1 MNFLWPIIII
11 VSYCYAIISN
21 NMENVNQSI
30 FSSIS
35 DVVTLTLTLV
45 GNMCLWCGLMNI
57 VKHTKIIVF
66 LKKILKPVLRFL
78 YPEDKE
84 NEEIMEEVAI
94 NMISNM
100 MGIGNAATPAGLKSM
115 EKMQKH
121 NKRKKVLTDSMSTL
135 IVLNTT
141 SIQLIPT
148 TILAIRSSL
157 NSSNPSK
164 IIIPIWISTFT
175 GTVIGLIVNKMILQL
190 NKRKKS
196 DINY

>member
-1 MNFLWPIIII
+1 MNFLWPILII

-175 GTVIGLIVNKMILQL
+175 GTVVGLIVNKMILQL

-196 DINY
+196 DMNY